1 MVSFKRA
8 GIASLLNIYV
18 NLTPEFG
25 SSKQYIK
32 NKKKTQKKTEEL
44 FSWLGI
50 LELVYI
56 PVLFFKA
63 KKIHISTEIKIFS

>member
-1 MVSFKRA
+1 MVSFIRA
-8 GIASLLNIYV
+8 GIASLLNLYV

-32 NKKKTQKKTEEL
+32 NKKNQNKTEEL